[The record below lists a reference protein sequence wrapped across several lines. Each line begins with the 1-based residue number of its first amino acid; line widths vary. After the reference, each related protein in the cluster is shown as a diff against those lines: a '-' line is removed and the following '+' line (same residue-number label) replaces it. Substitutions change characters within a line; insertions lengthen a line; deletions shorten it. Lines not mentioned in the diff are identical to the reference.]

1 MEQMAFAERIVG
13 RDVSGAPLFCDGAW
27 GWAHVEA
34 HRLLDAGRPEEGHRV
49 LGAWLAGRDGA
60 GSDWVHLQWHM
71 AVFEIAVGRWT
82 SASDRFVR
90 EILPAVS
97 AGEAHTDAPA
107 LLWRLS
113 LTSPAGV
120 HIPWAPVRDAAIEG
134 LRGVSSPYVELHHL
148 LALAGAGDASSLNRW
163 RSSAA
168 RDDSSLCGHVLTRMA
183 DGLCAFAAQDYSRA
197 AVTLAATA
205 PRVSRLGGSRAQNQL
220 FELISQEARWR
231 AEGTSV
237 FASQLAA

>member
-1 MEQMAFAERIVG
+1 
-13 RDVSGAPLFCDGAW
+13 
-27 GWAHVEA
+27 
-34 HRLLDAGRPEEGHRV
+34 LLDAGHPEEGHRV

-113 LTSPAGV
+113 LTSTAGV
-120 HIPWAPVRDAAIEG
+120 QLPWGPVRDAAIEG
-134 LRGVSSPYVELHHL
+134 LRRVSSAYVELHHL
-148 LALAGAGDASSLNRW
+148 LALAGAGDASSLYQW

-168 RDDSSLCGHVLTRMA
+168 RDDSSLCGHVLSRIA

-237 FASQLAA
+237 FASPLAA